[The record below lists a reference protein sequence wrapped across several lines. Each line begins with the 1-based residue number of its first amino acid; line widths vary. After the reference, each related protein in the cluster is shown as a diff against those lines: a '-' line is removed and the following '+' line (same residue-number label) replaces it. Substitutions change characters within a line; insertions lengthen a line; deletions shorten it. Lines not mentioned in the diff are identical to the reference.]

1 MKSRGLLNKLTF
13 AVLMGLI
20 TTSVVV
26 FVSVYRASDHV
37 DDLMLRWA
45 HGFALAYPV
54 VIVLILLF
62 GQRLQKQFFEF
73 DVNESTPTWK
83 SRIQFVL
90 VMAAITVST
99 ACLLGVTVTG
109 ESFSEI
115 RRDFLR
121 TFPVAYITAI
131 PFILIV
137 APRIQSLVDQRIS

>member
-1 MKSRGLLNKLTF
+1 MKSRGLLNRLTF

-26 FVSVYRASDHV
+26 FVSVYRPAGHV
-37 DDLMLRWA
+37 DELLLRWA

-54 VIVLILLF
+54 VIVLIILL
-62 GQRLQKQFFEF
+62 GQRLQKLFFKF
-73 DVNESTPTWK
+73 GVNESTPNWK

-90 VMAAITVST
+90 VMAAITVSA
-99 ACLLGVTVTG
+99 ACLLGVSVTG

-115 RRDFLR
+115 RGDFLS

-131 PFILIV
+131 PFILTV

>member
-13 AVLMGLI
+13 AVLMGLV
-20 TTSVVV
+20 TTSMVV
-26 FVSVYRASDHV
+26 FVSVYRAAGHV
-37 DDLMLRWA
+37 DDFLLRWA

-54 VIVLILLF
+54 VIVLIILL
-62 GQRLQKQFFEF
+62 GQRLQKLFFKFE
-73 DVNESTPTWK
+73 VNESTPTWK

-99 ACLLGVTVTG
+99 ACLLGVAVTG
-109 ESFSEI
+109 ESFPEI